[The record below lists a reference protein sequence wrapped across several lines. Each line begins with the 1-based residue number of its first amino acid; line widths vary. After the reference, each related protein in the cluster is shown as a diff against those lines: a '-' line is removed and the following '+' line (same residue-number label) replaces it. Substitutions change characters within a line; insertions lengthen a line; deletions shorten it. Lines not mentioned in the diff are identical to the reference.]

1 MPTVDIAALPAWP
14 RQAAPSMGSR
24 GNGSGERGAL
34 ATAGALSLGDSVRAS
49 ECGIRAGARVHVYLR
64 PNVRSWCS
72 RRQLTW
78 VQQRQLIGASA
89 GAVSD
94 DGRGAST
101 RSGRGVAAV
110 VLAGA
115 GRWPGAHALLG

>member
-34 ATAGALSLGDSVRAS
+34 ATAGALSLGDSVRAC
-49 ECGIRAGARVHVYLR
+49 ECGIRARVHVYLR

-72 RRQLTW
+72 RRQLKW